1 MNELEN
7 RENQLPFLVDSPQ
20 PDTGGLLR
28 TGVFSL
34 LLHLALI
41 SLLIFNLKTG
51 TTRDK
56 LPVYRVAIQP
66 LSLQNDS
73 KPLLPKAVQPTPAK
87 PQIQKEV
94 IKPKEQVK
102 QLTKLKEDDQ
112 TIQKPIPLPMAETS
126 TLDTDSKPDEEIL
139 PIPNALSSEEMS
151 ASAKPGTGIGS
162 GGTPGGVGDGGTG
175 GAGWSGIGKGTGIG
189 RPGGSG
195 SAGSGFV
202 GSGKGSAGGRGR
214 GRGDSGTG
222 SPRYAQNPK
231 PPYPQEARDKGYQ
244 GRVLLEVEVLA
255 NGKVG
260 DIFVKQSSGYDLL
273 DQCALETVKK
283 WTFIPAMKGNV
294 PITMGAN
301 IPITF
306 QIKDASF

>member
-1 MNELEN
+1 
-7 RENQLPFLVDSPQ
+7 
-20 PDTGGLLR
+20 
-28 TGVFSL
+28 
-34 LLHLALI
+34 
-41 SLLIFNLKTG
+41 
-51 TTRDK
+51 
-56 LPVYRVAIQP
+56 
-66 LSLQNDS
+66 
-73 KPLLPKAVQPTPAK
+73 
-87 PQIQKEV
+87 
-94 IKPKEQVK
+94 
-102 QLTKLKEDDQ
+102 
-112 TIQKPIPLPMAETS
+112 MAETS
-126 TLDTDSKPDEEIL
+126 DLNTNSKPEQQIL
-139 PIPNALSSEEMS
+139 PIPNMLSYEEKNPS
-151 ASAKPGTGIGS
+151 TKPGTGIGS
-162 GGTPGGVGDGGTG
+162 GGTPGGVGEGGMGGT
-175 GAGWSGIGKGTGIG
+175 GWSGIGKGTGIG

-202 GSGKGSAGGRGR
+202 GTGKGSAGGRGR